1 MEIFLVSKVQLNPY
15 VRLLAEGLR
24 QADPAAQVTLWSMLS
39 PRRLLVPSPA
49 EQERPGGK
57 EAIYHLHW
65 AEVFCQGPTGLHT
78 FRRTFLFLLAL
89 WLIRLRQ
96 GRIVYTMHNIDPH
109 DSVTSPLVVAA
120 MHSLWRHA
128 DALHFHE
135 PVAQV
140 EFMRRTGR
148 AAGLYVAPHGHYIGA
163 YPDTVTREQARR
175 HLGIETQAF
184 VYLFLGQIRP
194 YKGLETLIQA
204 FRQHQDE
211 HARLVIAG
219 HVADPAY
226 AGELATLSREDRR
239 IVFRIGYVADESVQF
254 FLRSADVAV
263 FPYREVTTSGAA
275 ILALSF
281 GVPILAPAIASFPEL
296 AVAGRGIVYEPDS
309 LPAALVE
316 ARRLATPEARQ
327 AALQYARTLD
337 WVTIAHQHLAVYQA
351 LRRGESG

>member
-15 VRLLAEGLR
+15 VRLMADGLR
-24 QADPAAQVTLWSMLS
+24 QADPAAQVKLWSMLS
-39 PRRLLVPSPA
+39 PRRLLLPSPTEA
-49 EQERPGGK
+49 ERPGGK
-57 EAIYHLHW
+57 GAIYHLHW

-78 FRRTFLFLLAL
+78 LRRTLLFLMAL
-89 WLIRLRQ
+89 RGIRLRQ
-96 GRIVYTMHNIDPH
+96 GRIVYTMHNLDPH
-109 DSVTSPLVVAA
+109 DPGTSPLVIAA
-120 MHSLWRHA
+120 MRSLWRDA

-163 YPDTVTREQARR
+163 YPDTVNREQARR
-175 HLGIETQAF
+175 HLGIDPQAF

-194 YKGLETLIQA
+194 YKGLETLVQA
-204 FRQHQDE
+204 FRQHRDE

-219 HVADPAY
+219 HVAHPAY
-226 AGELATLSREDRR
+226 AGELATLAREDRR
-239 IVFRIGYVADESVQF
+239 IIFRIGYVADESVQF

-281 GVPILAPAIASFPEL
+281 GVPILVPAIGSFPEL
-296 AVAGRGIVYEPDS
+296 AVAGRGMVYEPNG
-309 LPAALVE
+309 LLNALAE

-337 WVTIAHQHLAVYQA
+337 WVTIAHQHLAAYQRIA
-351 LRRGESG
+351 ESE